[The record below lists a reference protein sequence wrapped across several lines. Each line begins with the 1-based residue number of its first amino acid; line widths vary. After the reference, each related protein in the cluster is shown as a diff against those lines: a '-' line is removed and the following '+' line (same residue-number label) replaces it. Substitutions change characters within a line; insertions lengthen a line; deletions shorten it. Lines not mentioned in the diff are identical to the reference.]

1 MAEYDYRKGKERI
14 EDILDNE
21 LKVIE
26 QNEVPTDSAFTF
38 SNGYYSWVSAIFVDM
53 RDSSTLFAGEDK
65 EKVSKIITSSPLS
78 ILKFI
83 LLLATISLS
92 PDLYRLKELHI
103 SI

>member
-1 MAEYDYRKGKERI
+1 MTRKIPSSIKKKGYNYTQKIYKTKYNQSTDFNASNIFMFFKQKFTTEPRIDKIKLSLYR
-14 EDILDNE
+14 
-21 LKVIE
+21 
-26 QNEVPTDSAFTF
+26 
-38 SNGYYSWVSAIFVDM
+38 Y
-53 RDSSTLFAGEDK
+53 
-65 EKVSKIITSSPLS
+65 TSSLLS

>member
-1 MAEYDYRKGKERI
+1 MFMFFNQKFTTEPRI
-14 EDILDNE
+14 DNI
-21 LKVIE
+21 K
-26 QNEVPTDSAFTF
+26 
-38 SNGYYSWVSAIFVDM
+38 
-53 RDSSTLFAGEDK
+53 LFLYK
-65 EKVSKIITSSPLS
+65 HTSSLLS

>member
-1 MAEYDYRKGKERI
+1 MFMFFKQKFTTEPRI
-14 EDILDNE
+14 
-21 LKVIE
+21 
-26 QNEVPTDSAFTF
+26 
-38 SNGYYSWVSAIFVDM
+38 
-53 RDSSTLFAGEDK
+53 DK
-65 EKVSKIITSSPLS
+65 IKLSLYKHTSSLLS